1 LNKFKY
7 IFTTFHHH
15 QTFIKP
21 AFFYIFVAFIHI
33 HHHKTSLFVCM
44 KTREDFQD
52 LPMDDW
58 RRSSRQDGVRP
69 SEDGETVGKTWGREA
84 AAGE

>member
-1 LNKFKY
+1 
-7 IFTTFHHH
+7 
-15 QTFIKP
+15 
-21 AFFYIFVAFIHI
+21 
-33 HHHKTSLFVCM
+33 M

-84 AAGE
+84 AAGEWLFGSYMGE